1 MPQKIIY
8 LTDELFNQSKT
19 EINFSNIIQ
28 KLYTDYLLTKK
39 SKEELLNEAEKI
51 KEEKNKILKDIEEKE
66 SKIILEVK
74 KVESSE
80 EDEERRHEQEQ
91 HKLADKIS
99 NCVNNCKDIFD
110 VDITPEEAE
119 EYIKGKWNNIKE
131 YLIEKNKL

>member
-1 MPQKIIY
+1 MPNKTIY
-8 LTDELFNQSKT
+8 LSKELFEQCKTINSSDIISKLLRDYFLSKKSKT
-19 EINFSNIIQ
+19 E
-28 KLYTDYLLTKK
+28 LL
-39 SKEELLNEAEKI
+39 SEVEKI
-51 KEEKNKILKDIEEKE
+51 KEEKNDILRDLEEKE

-74 KVESSE
+74 KVETSE
-80 EDEERRHEQEQ
+80 EDEERRHELEQ

-110 VDITPEEAE
+110 VEISPEEAE